1 MGCDAR
7 SLMSQTSIMG
17 SGSTHSKGKMGHAF
31 ELTILACVI
40 LISAAACSLSC
51 TAASVGAAL
60 EETHNGFKTS
70 GPIGIKGERGTVID
84 HLKISSGTGDCVTIL
99 DSTNITVKNSAIGP
113 CLGSGIRIAGGTAI
127 NIYDNY
133 IHPEAPLSPC
143 CDKSDGVFATRTT
156 NLTIQGNVIAYG
168 ETNIE
173 VGSVTTVKVI
183 GNFLLNPRN
192 TLTGSRGQNFQSW
205 NESRDILVENNYA
218 LASADTRLYKF
229 PENQEDS
236 INFGKTDG
244 VVARNNYISGG
255 HSRSGCG
262 LLADIRANNVKFLSN
277 ILVNTGQCGIGI
289 GDGINQLVEGN
300 RVVNRTPVSGG
311 GNTAIYVWKQYAPP
325 CGPVTVVNN
334 IATQIKMNGTESSFW
349 DGGGCGSVRLS
360 NNIWGAKA
368 ASRLMPVHRRL
379 PPPPIPPQPY
389 TSAVPS
395 PFTNRASFEGS
406 NDRSLVRQ
414 GLLPR
419 LEKVVNTHL
428 TPDPAFQK
436 NN

>member
-1 MGCDAR
+1 MVKRPRYLKGTASHAFGSKVLVGALLVLTVAAAYALLGIAGQDGTPAKAKHNP
-7 SLMSQTSIMG
+7 SNG
-17 SGSTHSKGKMGHAF
+17 SGAIVIKGKQ
-31 ELTILACVI
+31 
-40 LISAAACSLSC
+40 
-51 TAASVGAAL
+51 
-60 EETHNGFKTS
+60 
-70 GPIGIKGERGTVID
+70 GTVID
-84 HLKISSGTGDCVTIL
+84 HLKISSSTGDCVTIL
-99 DSTNITVKNSAIGP
+99 DSAIVTVKNSEIGP
-113 CLGSGIRIAGGTAI
+113 CLGSGIRIAGGAAI

-143 CDKSDGVFATRTT
+143 CDKSDGIFATGTT
-156 NLTIQGNVIAYG
+156 NLTIRGNVIAYG

-173 VGSVTTVKVI
+173 VGNVTTVKVI

-218 LASADTRLYKF
+218 LASVDTRLYKF

-236 INFGKTDG
+236 MNFGETDG
-244 VVARNNYISGG
+244 VIARNNYISGG
-255 HSRSGCG
+255 HSHSGCG
-262 LLADIRANNVKFLSN
+262 LLADIRANNVKFLNN

-289 GDGINQLVEGN
+289 GDGINQIVEGN
-300 RVVNRTPVSGG
+300 RVVNRTPVRGG

-334 IATQIKMNGTESSFW
+334 IATQIKMNGAESSFW

-368 ASRLMPVHRRL
+368 ASQLTPVHKRL

-389 TSAVPS
+389 IFPASS

-406 NDRSLVRQ
+406 SNGSLVRQ
-414 GLLPR
+414 GLFPR
-419 LEKVVNTHL
+419 LENVVNAFCPSAL
-428 TPDPAFQK
+428 AFQK
-436 NN
+436 NR